1 MDLSQ
6 HQRTHYLEG
15 GERRQR
21 NMKPTQ
27 SLRFNYYPVIEML
40 AIANRATL

>member
-6 HQRTHYLEG
+6 HQRTHYLKG
-15 GERRQR
+15 RERRQR

-27 SLRFNYYPVIEML
+27 SLRCILYPVIEML